1 LPNFNKESFFKSFIL
16 FFLIIEVFLVIIFYN
31 YSNIEQNHL
40 KNNIFLQMKNYSYT
54 FNSDKFDID
63 IISHKDQKLYELQ
76 EDKKSLYIYVDMQNQ
91 QNDLIK
97 IVYPIDNFKK
107 EISIIN
113 KKLLFQFIIFSIL
126 SLFISVLFAYYT
138 LYPLQQSYKI
148 LKEFMKDIIHDINTP
163 ISAMKLN
170 ISLIDDKNNEEIQ
183 SIEKSIDILQM
194 LHGNLENYLNNKEL
208 LLKQY
213 SIEKIINKQVYFFK
227 SIYENITFEI
237 DIKDEIITTD
247 DFLISRVIYN
257 LLNNACKYNI
267 KNGYIK
273 ITYKNK
279 ILTIQNSS
287 YGIKNPSKVFNR
299 FYKEHNRGLGIGLHI
314 VSKILNQ
321 LQYSYNLKQ
330 TASKSVIVTVTFK

>member
-1 LPNFNKESFFKSFIL
+1 MPNFNKESFLKSFIL

-54 FNSDKFDID
+54 FNGNKFDID
-63 IISHKDQKLYELQ
+63 IISHKNQKLYELQ
-76 EDKKSLYIYVDMQNQ
+76 KDKKSLYIYVDMQNQ
-91 QNDLIK
+91 ENDLIK
-97 IVYPIDNFKK
+97 IIYPIDNFIK

-126 SLFISVLFAYYT
+126 SLLISILFAYYT

-208 LLKQY
+208 LLSQY
-213 SIEKIINKQVYFFK
+213 SIEKIINKQIIFFE
-227 SIYENITFEI
+227 SIYENINFEV
-237 DIKDEIITTD
+237 DIQDEIITTD

-273 ITYKNK
+273 IKYKNK

-287 YGIKNPSKVFNR
+287 HGIKNPSKVFNR

-321 LQYSYNLKQ
+321 LQYSYNLRQ
-330 TASKSVIVTVTFK
+330 TKNKSVIVMVTFK

>member
-1 LPNFNKESFFKSFIL
+1 MPNFNKESFFKSFIL

>member
-213 SIEKIINKQVYFFK
+213 NIEKIINKQVYFFK

-273 ITYKNK
+273 IVYKNK

-330 TASKSVIVTVTFK
+330 TKNKSIIVTVTFQ